1 MVPDQMQLKKL
12 MLPKIFLEPLV
23 DSGLATPEIAVRP
36 GHKTLQINKSELIVQ
51 KLFLQNEICFRKLGV
66 ELLLVSWQQSTNACD
81 VLPLIS
87 GKHQLCGL

>member
-1 MVPDQMQLKKL
+1 MVPDLTQLKEL
-12 MLPKIFLEPLV
+12 MLWKILLEPLV
-23 DSGLATPEIAVRP
+23 GRGLATPEIGVRS
-36 GHKTLQINKSELIVQ
+36 GHKTLQINKTELIVQ
-51 KLFLQNEICFRKLGV
+51 KLFLQNEICFRKLGL